1 MVDLSQTGEQPFR
14 NVDTTVARRLATL
27 MKEVQLDCACH
38 ARLDEALARF
48 AALEER
54 REARQHLANA
64 RLQRDR
70 IAAVL
75 FFLQD
80 LDELVATENDRSVYL
95 DIAQLFDDIATTA
108 KAGADA
114 VRQLSLLAVETDGA

>member
-1 MVDLSQTGEQPFR
+1 MLDLLKTDEPTAR
-14 NVDTTVARRLATL
+14 HVDTTVVRRLATL

-54 REARQHLANA
+54 REASRHLASA

-95 DIAQLFDDIATTA
+95 DIALLFDDIATTA
-108 KAGADA
+108 KTGADS
-114 VRQLSLLAVETDGA
+114 VRQLSLLAAAVDGA